1 MPMSPHRPALA
12 GILLAIIA
20 VLAFQSAPT
29 LAADPPAPVSDRV
42 ASTALKYD
50 GAYQGDCWPFVQR
63 VVLEATG
70 RQIGFDYRL
79 GFFEA
84 GAIEVSL
91 AEARSGDI
99 IQIANDANTL
109 PSADYPGLH
118 TSIIY
123 EVLGGGVFNVVD
135 SNSQWDGIVRRRL
148 DYDPAA
154 AAARYAGLS
163 YHIYRITGSGP
174 SSAVPMPPA
183 ARALQ
188 PGDQATVKTPRDCLN
203 MRSGPGIDQ
212 AAITCLPDG
221 SAVTV
226 IAGPISAGGRLWVQV
241 VTSAGRGWVATD
253 FLAAAAAS
261 PAGAGGTRPLLRYRT
276 FVPGIAGN

>member
-20 VLAFQSAPT
+20 VLAFQSTPT

-42 ASTALKYD
+42 AATALKYD
-50 GAYQGDCWPFVQR
+50 GTYQGECWPFVLR

-70 RQIGFDYRL
+70 RQIGFDYRQ

-84 GAIEVSL
+84 GAVEVSL

-99 IQIANDANTL
+99 IQIADDADTS
-109 PSADYPGLH
+109 PGADYPGLH

-123 EVLGGGVFNVVD
+123 EVLGSGVFNVVD
-135 SNSQWDGIVRRRL
+135 SNSQWDGLVHRRL

-154 AAARYAGLS
+154 AAARYSGLS
-163 YHIYRITGSGP
+163 FHIYRITGTGP
-174 SSAVPMPPA
+174 SSVGPLPPA
-183 ARALQ
+183 ARVLQ
-188 PGDQATVKTPRDCLN
+188 SGDRASVRTPHDCLN
-203 MRSGPGIDQ
+203 MRSGPGTDQ
-212 AAITCLPDG
+212 AAITCLPDA
-221 SAVTV
+221 SVVTV
-226 IAGPISAGGRLWVQV
+226 LAGPITVGGRPWVQV
-241 VTSAGRGWVATD
+241 DSPAGRGWVASD
-253 FLAAAAAS
+253 FLAAAAAT
-261 PAGAGGTRPLLRYRT
+261 PAGAGGTKPLLRYRT